1 MQEIKRYL
9 ITGATSGIGKVCAQ
23 QLLQKGHECYIL
35 GRNKAI
41 LNEFSEEY
49 PETTTPIK
57 VDLTNYES
65 IKNFIDKIN
74 LNSTFDGFIHCAGI
88 APLKKI
94 EENEPEI
101 VLQTYMVNTF
111 SFIEIIRL
119 LFNKNLLKNDASIV
133 AISSV
138 TAHKGSN
145 RQSIYSGTKAALEAS
160 IRCMAKEFISKKTK
174 IRVNSIVSGT
184 VETDMLKKLRE
195 NSPGLNDKLIV
206 SYPLGVINPEN
217 IYKMVEYLLSDS
229 SINIT
234 GASMQLDSGFLL

>member
-23 QLLQKGHECYIL
+23 QLLQKGYECYIL
-35 GRNKAI
+35 GRNQNV
-41 LNEFSEEY
+41 LNEISAKY
-49 PETTTPIK
+49 TETATPIT
-57 VDLTNYES
+57 VDLTDYEN
-65 IKNFIDKIN
+65 IKKFTDKIN
-74 LNSTFDGFIHCAGI
+74 PNIVFDGFIHCAGI

-111 SFIEIIRL
+111 SFIDIIRL
-119 LFNKNLLKNDASIV
+119 LFNKNHLKNDASIV

-138 TAHKGSN
+138 IAHRGSN
-145 RQSIYSGTKAALEAS
+145 RQTIYSGTKAALEAT
-160 IRCMAKEFISKKTK
+160 IRCMAKEFISKKTR
-174 IRVNSIVSGT
+174 IRVNSIVSGI

-195 NSPGLNDKLIV
+195 KSPGLDEKLMV
-206 SYPLGVINPEN
+206 SSPLGIIEPERVS
-217 IYKMVEYLLSDS
+217 KMIEYLLSEN